1 MAETVADV
9 LHVSFTYEKAEKPFL
24 HPYQTAAIFC
34 EGEEIGYLGK
44 VKYEIMKDEAMRE
57 DAYVLEISMKT
68 LEKWYG
74 KAPVFEPLPKF
85 AEEKRDL
92 ALVMDKDIT
101 CGQVEDCI
109 REACAFVKEVTLF
122 DVYEGK
128 QIAEDKKSMA
138 FTVLFTPKEEA
149 FGADTVDGYV
159 KKILKQLGKTY
170 GIELRS

>member
-1 MAETVADV
+1 
-9 LHVSFTYEKAEKPFL
+9 
-24 HPYQTAAIFC
+24 
-34 EGEEIGYLGK
+34 
-44 VKYEIMKDEAMRE
+44 MRE
-57 DAYVLEISMKT
+57 DAYVLEISMKA

-109 REACAFVKEVTLF
+109 REACGFVKDVTLF

>member
-1 MAETVADV
+1 M
-9 LHVSFTYEKAEKPFL
+9 
-24 HPYQTAAIFC
+24 
-34 EGEEIGYLGK
+34 K
-44 VKYEIMKDEAMRE
+44 V
-57 DAYVLEISMKT
+57 

-138 FTVLFTPKEEA
+138 FSVVFTPKEEA